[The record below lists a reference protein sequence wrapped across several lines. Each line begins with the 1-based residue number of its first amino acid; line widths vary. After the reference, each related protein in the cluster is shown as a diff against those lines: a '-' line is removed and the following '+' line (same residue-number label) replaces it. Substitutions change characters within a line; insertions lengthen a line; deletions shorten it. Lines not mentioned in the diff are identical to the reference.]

1 MNHNVTSV
9 KPHGEL
15 TASNE
20 F

>member
-9 KPHGEL
+9 EPHGEL